1 MELVLAL
8 FYGYEKG
15 LFNKKE
21 EVMLKTISGLTLLV
35 FCSSFAQSQSLEQ
48 KLAQQYQISIQAV
61 LKNFPQNQN
70 MVGSVAASPTKE
82 YQYHWT
88 RDAALTHQA
97 LFEVYKLSNSQSL
110 KTQILKAFQQWVRFE
125 KRAVSNAIQAGLGS
139 GEPKFQLNGEIF
151 KGEWGR
157 PQNDGPAVRSLV
169 MSEWALELI
178 KMGQKDWVLRNL
190 YRPEIPSP
198 QIIKSDLEFTAANW
212 NQPSFDLWE
221 EIKGLNFYTLS
232 MQRKSLLVGA
242 ELATQLNDPGAA
254 KYYLQQAQLI
264 LNLMNQYYNS
274 QLGYIVAIQNQV
286 DGWGHKNSNLDVAVV
301 LGTIQGFLD
310 LTYLNSNSK
319 KVLQTAQKLEDVF
332 MQIYPVNR
340 NKPVPVIGR
349 YSEDVYDGFGF
360 SGGNP
365 WFISTHAH
373 AELYCKFAKFSQRSN
388 QAYIQKGLQF
398 LSRSL
403 EHRNQQSGE
412 MSEQIS
418 RFNGY
423 LVGVS
428 HLTWS
433 YASFMTAYHSCL
445 RN

>member
-1 MELVLAL
+1 MLKLILAL
-8 FYGYEKG
+8 VWLGTRIG
-15 LFNKKE
+15 
-21 EVMLKTISGLTLLV
+21 
-35 FCSSFAQSQSLEQ
+35 FAQGQNFEQ
-48 KLAQQYQISIQAV
+48 KLAQQYQLSIQFM
-61 LKNFPQNQN
+61 LKNFPQSQGT
-70 MVGSVAASPTKE
+70 VGSVAASPTKE

-97 LFEVYKLSNSQSL
+97 LFEVYQNSNSQAL
-110 KTQILKAFQQWVRFE
+110 KSQILKAFQQWVGFE

-157 PQNDGPAVRSLV
+157 PQNDGPAVRALV

-198 QIIKSDLEFTAANW
+198 QIIKSDLEFTAVNW
-212 NQPSFDLWE
+212 NKASFDLWE

-232 MQRKSLLVGA
+232 MQRKSLLIGA
-242 ELATQLNDPGAA
+242 ELAQQLNDPGAA
-254 KYYLQQAQLI
+254 KYYLEQAQLI
-264 LNLMNQYYNS
+264 LNLMNQYYNQ
-274 QLGYIVAIQNQV
+274 QLGYIVAIRNQV

-310 LTYLNSNSK
+310 LTYLSPNSK

-332 MQIYPVNR
+332 MQIYPI
-340 NKPVPVIGR
+340 NKNKQVPVIGR

-373 AELYCKFAKFSQRSN
+373 AELYCKLAKFSQRSN
-388 QAYIQKGLQF
+388 QAYVQKGLKF
-398 LSRSL
+398 LARTL
-403 EHRNQQSGE
+403 EHRNQQTGE
-412 MSEQIS
+412 MSEQLS
-418 RFNGY
+418 RNNGY

-433 YASFMTAYHSCL
+433 YASFITAYHSCL

>member
-1 MELVLAL
+1 MLKLILAL
-8 FYGYEKG
+8 VWLILGPG
-15 LFNKKE
+15 LAQ
-21 EVMLKTISGLTLLV
+21 GQ
-35 FCSSFAQSQSLEQ
+35 SFEQ
-48 KLAQQYQISIQAV
+48 KLAQQYQISIQSM
-61 LKNFPQNQN
+61 LKNFPQSQN

-88 RDAALTHQA
+88 RDAALVHQS
-97 LFEVYKLSNSQSL
+97 LFEVYLRTNSQPL
-110 KTQILKAFQQWVRFE
+110 KTQIIKAFQQWVGFE
-125 KRAVSNAIQAGLGS
+125 KKAVNNAIQAGLGS

-169 MSEWALELI
+169 MSAWALELI
-178 KMGQKDWVLRNL
+178 KLGQKDWVIRNL
-190 YRPEIPSP
+190 YRPELPSP
-198 QIIKSDLEFTAANW
+198 QIIKSDLEFTAQNW
-212 NQPSFDLWE
+212 NKASFDLWE

-232 MQRKSLLVGA
+232 MQRKSLLIGA

-254 KYYLQQAQLI
+254 RYYLEQAQLI
-264 LNLMNQYYNS
+264 LNLMTQYYNS
-274 QLGYIVAIQNQV
+274 QLGYIVAIRNQV

-310 LTYLNSNSK
+310 LTFLNSNSK
-319 KVLQTAQKLEDVF
+319 NVLQTAKKLEDVF
-332 MQIYPVNR
+332 AQIYPVNK

-365 WFISTHAH
+365 WFITTHAH
-373 AELYCKFAKFSQRSN
+373 AELYCKLAKFSQRSN
-388 QAYIQKGLQF
+388 QVYTQKGLQF
-398 LSRSL
+398 LARTL

-433 YASFMTAYHSCL
+433 YASFITAYHSCMG
-445 RN
+445 N

>member
-1 MELVLAL
+1 MAMKRDFLTKRIDL
-8 FYGYEKG
+8 
-15 LFNKKE
+15 
-21 EVMLKTISGLTLLV
+21 MLKFILSLACLQ
-35 FCSSFAQSQSLEQ
+35 SAASFAQGQNFEQ
-48 KLAQQYQISIQAV
+48 KLAQQYQLSIQFM
-61 LKNFPQNQN
+61 LKNFPQSQGT
-70 MVGSVAASPTKE
+70 VGSVAASPTKE

-97 LFEVYKLSNSQSL
+97 LFEVYQNSNSQSL
-110 KTQILKAFQQWVRFE
+110 KSQILKAFQQWVGFE
-125 KRAVSNAIQAGLGS
+125 KRAVANAIQAGLGS

-157 PQNDGPAVRSLV
+157 PQNDGPAVRALV

-198 QIIKSDLEFTAANW
+198 QIIKSDLEFTAVNW
-212 NQPSFDLWE
+212 NKASFDLWE
-221 EIKGLNFYTLS
+221 EIKGLNFYTLA
-232 MQRKSLLVGA
+232 MQRKSLLIGA

-254 KYYLQQAQLI
+254 KYYLEQAQLI
-264 LNLMNQYYNS
+264 LNLMNQYYNQ
-274 QLGYIVAIQNQV
+274 QLSYIVAIRNQV

-310 LTYLNSNSK
+310 LTFLSPNSK

-332 MQIYPVNR
+332 MQIYPI
-340 NKPVPVIGR
+340 NKNKQVPVIGR

-388 QAYIQKGLQF
+388 QAYIQKGLKF
-398 LSRSL
+398 LGRTL
-403 EHRNQQSGE
+403 EHRNQQTGE
-412 MSEQIS
+412 MSEQLS

-433 YASFMTAYHSCL
+433 YASFITAYHSCL

>member
-1 MELVLAL
+1 MSKMFFGLAL
-8 FYGYEKG
+8 
-15 LFNKKE
+15 L
-21 EVMLKTISGLTLLV
+21 I
-35 FCSSFAQSQSLEQ
+35 FCSSFAQTQNFEQ
-48 KLAQQYQISIQAV
+48 KLAQQYQISIQSM
-61 LKNFPQNQN
+61 LKNFPQSQN
-70 MVGSVAASPTKE
+70 TVGSVAASPSKE

-88 RDAALTHQA
+88 RDAALVHQS
-97 LFEVYKLSNSQSL
+97 LFEVYKRTSNQTL
-110 KTQILKAFQQWVRFE
+110 RIQIVKAFQRWVGFE
-125 KRAVSNAIQAGLGS
+125 KRAVRNAIEAGLGS
-139 GEPKFQLNGEIF
+139 GEPKFQLNGETF

-169 MSEWALELI
+169 MSAWALELI
-178 KMGQKDWVLRNL
+178 KIGQKDWVIRNL

-198 QIIKSDLEFTAANW
+198 QIIKSDLEFTAQNW
-212 NQPSFDLWE
+212 NKASFDLWE

-232 MQRKSLLVGA
+232 MQRKSLLIGA
-242 ELATQLNDPGAA
+242 ELANQLNDPGAA
-254 KYYLQQAQLI
+254 RYYLAQAQLI
-264 LNLMNQYYNS
+264 LNLLNQFYNS
-274 QLGYIVAIQNQV
+274 QSGYIVAIQNQV
-286 DGWGHKNSNLDVAVV
+286 DGWGHKNSNLDVAVI

-310 LTYLNSNSK
+310 MTYLSSNSNQ
-319 KVLQTAQKLEDVF
+319 VLQTAQKLEDVF
-332 MQIYPVNR
+332 KQIYPI
-340 NKPVPVIGR
+340 NKNKSVPVIGR

-373 AELYCKFAKFSQRSN
+373 AEFYCKIAKFSQSK

-398 LSRSL
+398 LSRTL
-403 EHRNQQSGE
+403 EHRNQQTGE

-433 YASFMTAYHSCL
+433 YASFITAYHSCMG
-445 RN
+445 N